1 MIQDLDLIQDLDI
14 WLRKAELFFLLWLN
28 GHWAASVSMAAILPH
43 ALLSFQEFNIC
54 CSQAENKGLGHC
66 TWSFDPLCCPWAVKE
81 NSWRAVSDVT
91 ANLVGLS
98 GNVAYKFE
106 ACFFF
111 GGGGIFWCSVDLNWH
126 LPPTQSIYWFSLVY
140 LSIMWLLWN
149 SYVCIDTLKE
159 TLSTCLKRILSHS
172 NNLILTFYFYVV
184 MVTFFLWSFGILW
197 VVIIDLYLCDLI
209 LFTLLTVLS
218 HVQLNYC
225 RCWYNN

>member
-1 MIQDLDLIQDLDI
+1 MSSEG
-14 WLRKAELFFLLWLN
+14 ELLT
-28 GHWAASVSMAAILPH
+28 SCVR
-43 ALLSFQEFNIC
+43 C
-54 CSQAENKGLGHC
+54 DSQSSWVEWECGVQV
-66 TWSFDPLCCPWAVKE
+66 WSL
-81 NSWRAVSDVT
+81 
-91 ANLVGLS
+91 
-98 GNVAYKFE
+98 
-106 ACFFF
+106 FFF

-126 LPPTQSIYWFSLVY
+126 LPPTQSVYWFSLVY
-140 LSIMWLLWN
+140 LSIMGLLWN